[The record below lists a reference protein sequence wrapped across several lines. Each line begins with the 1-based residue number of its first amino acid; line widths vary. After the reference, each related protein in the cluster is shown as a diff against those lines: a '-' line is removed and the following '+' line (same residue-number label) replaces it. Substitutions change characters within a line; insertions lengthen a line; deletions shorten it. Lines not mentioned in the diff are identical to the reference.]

1 MTKPSLISL
10 LAMTVFLMARCSCS
24 NNDITFTVQ
33 EDSVYTP
40 QDTVARV
47 VRTDIAALEQQIISQ
62 GLIDIQSLD
71 STIMVELKYST
82 TDNFLQTDLYGEL
95 IHGYL
100 QQKPAEMLVNA
111 NKILQKEHPDLRLLV
126 YDAARPLSVQQK
138 FWSALDTIP
147 PAKRV
152 NFVDD
157 PAEGSNHNFG
167 SAVDLTIYDTSA
179 KKILD
184 MGTEYEYFGEL
195 ASPVLENQM
204 LAKDKLTKEQVD
216 NRLILRNA
224 MTKAGYFKSNNK
236 WWHFNAL
243 ARSKAK
249 ELYKIIQ

>member
-1 MTKPSLISL
+1 
-10 LAMTVFLMARCSCS
+10 MARCSCS